1 MAAGH
6 VVGSA
11 CVDVATSADAFFSTI
26 APATTPGLVT
36 YYSQASK
43 ESGVWYLKT
52 YANGTLV
59 TTSPLTAPAF
69 ASCDTTANFFDGLA
83 LGWAVVAAMVAAY
96 AVHLLRRAL

>member
-6 VVGSA
+6 IVGAA
-11 CVDVATSADAFFSTI
+11 CVDVAASTDAYFSTI
-26 APATTPGLVT
+26 TPVTTPGDVT
-36 YYSQASK
+36 YFSQASK
-43 ESGVWYLKT
+43 DAGVWYLKT
-52 YANGTLV
+52 YADGSIV
-59 TTSPLTAPAF
+59 TTSPLIAPAF